1 MLSTNLKHIETDE
14 QFRAALE
21 DNENLMV
28 CCGRMGPMCIPVYD
42 IMEKLGPKYPH
53 VAFRDMAFD
62 STVANHVRSLPEVRG
77 YNSLPFT
84 VYFHKGR
91 VVAATGGIQNKREVT
106 AKLEQSFAGVE
117 HSAAAAV

>member
-21 DNENLMV
+21 GNENLMV

-42 IMEKLGPKYPH
+42 IMEKLEPKYPH

-62 STVANHVRSLPEVRG
+62 STVANHIRALPEVRG

-84 VYFHKGR
+84 VYFQKGR

-106 AKLEQSFAGVE
+106 AKLEQVFASVE